1 MSFRFVR
8 RRRSSALRPIDIG
21 RKLLNAIDEAVDTDT
36 EGRRISPD
44 KFAITLSE
52 LDRETLANDERALI
66 DELSAAAIAY
76 IRDEGLDIL
85 AAVDVIFS
93 TDASLDSGQLKIT
106 ASITRPQSSESS
118 QSPEP
123 SLDASSAI
131 DPIADAPPRPA
142 VELPPPAVTLAPE
155 PVIIHDEPKPS
166 PASAAIAAIVEKG
179 GTRHPV
185 GDTRLRMGRS
195 TDNRV
200 QIADEQASRLHA
212 EVRYE
217 NGRHHIVDLGSTNGT
232 FVNGIQIEKT
242 YALSHGDII
251 TIGATELRYESS

>member
-8 RRRSSALRPIDIG
+8 RRRSSALRPIEIG

-36 EGRRISPD
+36 EGRRIGPD
-44 KFAITLSE
+44 KFAITLSD
-52 LDRETLANDERALI
+52 LDRENLANDERALI

-85 AAVDVIFS
+85 APIDVIFS

-106 ASITRPQSSESS
+106 ASITRPQSPENS
-118 QSPEP
+118 QTPEP

-131 DPIADAPPRPA
+131 DPIAEAPPHPA
-142 VELPPPAVTLAPE
+142 VELPPPAVTPAPE
-155 PVIIHDEPKPS
+155 PVIIHDEPEPS
-166 PASAAIAAIVEKG
+166 PVSAAIAAIVEEG

-185 GDTRLRMGRS
+185 SDTKLRMGRS
-195 TDNRV
+195 TDNSI
-200 QIADEQASRLHA
+200 QIADNQASRLHA

-217 NGRHHIVDLGSTNGT
+217 NGQHHIVDLGSTNGT
-232 FVNGIQIEKT
+232 FVNGTQIKET
-242 YALSHGDII
+242 HTLSHGDII
-251 TIGATELRYESS
+251 RIGATELRYESS

>member
-8 RRRSSALRPIDIG
+8 RRESSALRPIEIG
-21 RKLLNAIDEAVDTDT
+21 RKLLKAIDDAVDTDT
-36 EGRRISPD
+36 EGRRIGPD
-44 KFAITLSE
+44 KFAITLSD
-52 LDRETLANDERALI
+52 LDRENLANDERALI

-85 AAVDVIFS
+85 AAIDVIFS

-106 ASITRPQSSESS
+106 ATITRPQSPENS
-118 QSPEP
+118 QTPEP

-131 DPIADAPPRPA
+131 DPIAEAPPHPA
-142 VELPPPAVTLAPE
+142 VELPPPAVTPAPE
-155 PVIIHDEPKPS
+155 PVIIHDEPEPS
-166 PASAAIAAIVEKG
+166 PASAAIAAIVEEG

-185 GDTRLRMGRS
+185 SDTKLRMGRS
-195 TDNRV
+195 TDNSV
-200 QIADEQASRLHA
+200 QIADNQASRLHA

-217 NGRHHIVDLGSTNGT
+217 NGQHHIVDLGSTNGT

-242 YALSHGDII
+242 YTLSHGDII
-251 TIGATELRYESS
+251 RIGATELRYESS

>member
-8 RRRSSALRPIDIG
+8 RRESSALRPIEIG
-21 RKLLNAIDEAVDTDT
+21 RKLLKAIDDAVDTDT
-36 EGRRISPD
+36 EGRRIGPD
-44 KFAITLSE
+44 KFAITLSD
-52 LDRETLANDERALI
+52 LDRENLANDERALI

-85 AAVDVIFS
+85 AAIDVIFS

-106 ASITRPQSSESS
+106 ASITRPQSPENS
-118 QSPEP
+118 QTPEP

-131 DPIADAPPRPA
+131 DPIAEAPPHPA
-142 VELPPPAVTLAPE
+142 VELPPPAVTPAPE
-155 PVIIHDEPKPS
+155 PVIIHDEPEPS

-179 GTRHPV
+179 GTRHPL
-185 GDTRLRMGRS
+185 GDTRLKIGRS
-195 TDNRV
+195 TDNPV

-217 NGRHHIVDLGSTNGT
+217 NGQHHIVDLGSTNGT

-242 YALSHGDII
+242 YTLSHGDII
-251 TIGATELRYESS
+251 RIGATELRYESS

>member
-8 RRRSSALRPIDIG
+8 RRESSALRPIEIG
-21 RKLLNAIDEAVDTDT
+21 RKLLKAIDDAVDTDT
-36 EGRRISPD
+36 EGRRIGPD
-44 KFAITLSE
+44 KFAITLSD
-52 LDRETLANDERALI
+52 LDRENLANDERALI

-85 AAVDVIFS
+85 AAIDVIFS

-106 ASITRPQSSESS
+106 ASITRPQSPENS
-118 QSPEP
+118 QTPEP

-131 DPIADAPPRPA
+131 DPIAEAPPHPA
-142 VELPPPAVTLAPE
+142 VELPPPAVTPAPE
-155 PVIIHDEPKPS
+155 PVIIHDEPEPS

-195 TDNRV
+195 TDNSV
-200 QIADEQASRLHA
+200 QIADNQASRLHA

-217 NGRHHIVDLGSTNGT
+217 NGQHHIVDLGSTNGT

-242 YALSHGDII
+242 YTLSHGDII
-251 TIGATELRYESS
+251 RIGATELRYESS

>member
-1 MSFRFVR
+1 M
-8 RRRSSALRPIDIG
+8 L
-21 RKLLNAIDEAVDTDT
+21 KAIDDAIDTDT
-36 EGRRISPD
+36 EGRCIGPD
-44 KFAITLSE
+44 KFTITLSD
-52 LDRETLANDERALI
+52 LDRETLADDERALI
-66 DELSAAAIAY
+66 DELSAAATGY

-85 AAVDVIFS
+85 AAIDVIFS

-106 ASITRPQSSESS
+106 ASITRPQSSENS
-118 QSPEP
+118 QSPES

-131 DPIADAPPRPA
+131 DPIAEAPPHPA
-142 VELPPPAVTLAPE
+142 VDLPPPAVTPAPE
-155 PVIIHDEPKPS
+155 PVIIHDEPEPS
-166 PASAAIAAIVEKG
+166 PASAAIAAIVGKD
-179 GTRHPV
+179 GTRHPI

-195 TDNRV
+195 TDNSV
-200 QIADEQASRLHA
+200 QIADNQASRLHA

-242 YALSHGDII
+242 YTLSHGDII